1 MDLSRNKLSGNI
13 PNQIG
18 QMVALEVLD
27 LSSNQLNGTVP
38 KEIGQCLGL
47 QSVKLNNNS
56 LSGSLPGS
64 IGNLIHSVAG
74 MRSLSIFDVSFNNL
88 EGSVPQGIHNVSLVW
103 FLHNRGLCGELVG
116 LQSCHSNP
124 CEPYLQRQPRAL

>member
-1 MDLSRNKLSGNI
+1 MMDLSRNKLSGNI

-64 IGNLIHSVAG
+64 IGNLIHPTLLQV
-74 MRSLSIFDVSFNNL
+74 
-88 EGSVPQGIHNVSLVW
+88 
-103 FLHNRGLCGELVG
+103 CGA
-116 LQSCHSNP
+116 C
-124 CEPYLQRQPRAL
+124 PYLMFPSTI